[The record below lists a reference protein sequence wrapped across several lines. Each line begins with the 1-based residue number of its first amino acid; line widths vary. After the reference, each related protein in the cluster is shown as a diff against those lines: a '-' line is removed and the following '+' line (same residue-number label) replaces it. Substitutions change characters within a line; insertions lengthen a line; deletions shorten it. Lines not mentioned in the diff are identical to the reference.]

1 VKETDTLNFYQTNGT
16 QMEIAGMKLA
26 QARARNMIV
35 NTTLGTLI
43 EEKKASLRKTND
55 EKQRND

>member
-16 QMEIAGMKLA
+16 QTVIVGMKLA